1 MKAKTLAIVG
11 FMLVSLALVLAACS
25 SSATPCPDCAVAEPC
40 PTAAPCPDCP
50 TCEEPVVEDVP
61 FQDAWVLSGHN
72 QSDSETFRHWD
83 GDDPAEVP
91 TSCAKC
97 HSSQGYQDFLGADGS
112 EAGKVD
118 AAVPAGEVTGIACA
132 ACHNEATATLSSVKF
147 PYTVTDDAG
156 NKVQAEITGLGAEA
170 RCMNCHQGRASK
182 SSVDDLIARF
192 KVEDVDAVV
201 APITDDQGSTVSF
214 GFVNVHYYAAAATLY
229 GTEVKGGYEYEGKMY
244 DAKHDHVEGYDTCIG
259 CHNSHSLELK
269 VEACVVCHGED
280 ANTVE
285 GLRAIREVSSMM
297 DYDGDGDVEEG
308 MYFEIVGLQEKLY
321 AAINEYATTVA
332 GKGIFYDPD
341 AHPYFF
347 ADADGDGAVD
357 QNAEGAS
364 VRYDVFTARLMKA
377 AYNYQV
383 SLKDPGAYAHG
394 NKYIVELL
402 YDSIEDLNAKL
413 GTIDMT
419 GMARDDAG
427 HFAGNT
433 EAFRHWDAEG
443 AVPGSCA
450 RCHSASG
457 LPQFLAE
464 GTNISNPTSN
474 GFACT
479 TCHDEEN
486 WPARYA
492 VTSVTF
498 PSGKSVTFSTADAD
512 GKLVANDANLCLEC
526 HQGRSSKKAV
536 DTAIAGSGAADADSP
551 AAEGKRLSF
560 SNIHYFAAGATLFG
574 TEVQGAYEYEGK
586 TYFGTHAHV
595 TAGFTCTS
603 CHDVHE
609 LGVKVEACAGC
620 HGSFA
625 DLTAIRFLTNVA
637 DADGDGDV
645 TEGVGSEIQA
655 LTDALLVALEDYSE
669 TTLGNKIAYDAH
681 AYPYF
686 FGSDGKGFTGWTPRL
701 LKAAYN
707 YQYAQKDPGAFA
719 HNGKYVI
726 QILIDS
732 IEDLGGDVTTY
743 ARPEVPAP

>member
-1 MKAKTLAIVG
+1 MKARTILIVG
-11 FMLVSLALVLAACS
+11 FLLLSLSLALAACS
-25 SSATPCPDCAVAEPC
+25 SSATPCPDCPVVEEKPC
-40 PTAAPCPDCP
+40 PTAAPCPECP
-50 TCEEPVVEDVP
+50 TCEEPVVKDVP
-61 FQDAWVLSGHN
+61 FQEAWVNSGHN
-72 QSDSETFRHWD
+72 DSASETFRHWD
-83 GDDPAEVP
+83 GDEPAEVS

-97 HSSQGYQDFLGADGS
+97 HSSQGYLDFLGADGS

-118 AAVPAGEVTGIACA
+118 AAVPAVDVTGITCA
-132 ACHNEATATLSSVKF
+132 ACHNAVTATLNSVKF
-147 PYTVTDDAG
+147 PYTVTDEAG
-156 NKVQAEITGLGAEA
+156 NKVQAEITDLGAEA

-192 KVEDVDAVV
+192 KIEDVDAVV
-201 APITDDQGSTVSF
+201 APITDDQGSTVRF
-214 GFVNVHYYAAAATLY
+214 GFINVHYYAAAATLY
-229 GTEVKGGYEYEGKMY
+229 GSEVKGGYEYEGKMY
-244 DAKHDHVEGYDTCIG
+244 DAKNDHVEGFSTCIG
-259 CHNSHSLELK
+259 CHDSHSLELK
-269 VEACVVCHGED
+269 VEECAVCHGED
-280 ANTVE
+280 AKTEE
-285 GLRAIREVSSMM
+285 GRQAIREVSSMM

-308 MYFEIVGLQEKLY
+308 MYYEIAGMQEKLY
-321 AAINEYATTVA
+321 AAILEYAKSVA
-332 GKGIFYDPD
+332 GKGIVYDS
-341 AHPYFF
+341 ASHPYFF
-347 ADADGDGAVD
+347 VDEDGDGVVD
-357 QNAEGAS
+357 QNADGAS
-364 VRYDVFTARLMKA
+364 VRYDAFTARLMKA

-383 SLKDPGAYAHG
+383 SLKDPGAFAHG

-419 GMARDDAG
+419 GMHRDDAG

-433 EAFRHWDAEG
+433 EAFRHWDEEG

-450 RCHSASG
+450 RCHSATG
-457 LPQFLAE
+457 LPQFLTE
-464 GTNISNPTSN
+464 GANLSNPTSN

-498 PSGKSVTFSTADAD
+498 PSGKSVTFSTTDAD

-536 DTAIAGSGAADADSP
+536 DTAITGSGAADADSP
-551 AAEGKRLSF
+551 AAEGKRLGF

-586 TYFGTHAHV
+586 TYAGAHPHT

-609 LGVKVEACAGC
+609 LGVKVAACAGC
-620 HGSFA
+620 HGTFA
-625 DLTAIRFLTNVA
+625 ELTDIRYMTNQV
-637 DADGDGDV
+637 DGDGDGDV
-645 TEGVGSEIQA
+645 TDGVGNEIETLA
-655 LTDALLVALEDYSE
+655 AALLVELETYSE
-669 TTLGNKIAYDAH
+669 TTIGDKVSYNSH

-686 FGSDGKGFTGWTPRL
+686 FGSDGKGYAKWTPRL

-719 HNGKYVI
+719 HNSKYVI

-732 IEDLGGDVTTY
+732 IEDLGGDVTVYT
-743 ARPEVPAP
+743 RP